1 MILALGLP
9 GCGSAQGPADG
20 APKITARTGM
30 RNRPQHAARP
40 VAVKLGSTFEVRV
53 RFRRRLPAN
62 ADGTGAGAE
71 FSLGPSTTDHAP
83 VRMRGSRGF
92 CYRQTLYNDLDKP
105 SLRQAHAGSTLT
117 LTLTLTV
124 RGGRRPLV
132 RRVKLSADRDA
143 VPPGCVL
150 HRASTG

>member
-1 MILALGLP
+1 MILALGLL
-9 GCGSAQGPADG
+9 GCASAQGPADG
-20 APKITARTGM
+20 APTITARTGM
-30 RNRPQHAARP
+30 RDQPQLAARP

-92 CYRQTLYNDLDKP
+92 CYRQTLYNDLDTP
-105 SLRQAHAGSTLT
+105 SLRQAHAGSTLR
-117 LTLTLTV
+117 LKITV
-124 RGGRRPLV
+124 RGERRPLV
-132 RRVKLSADRDA
+132 RRVKLPANRDA
-143 VPPGCVL
+143 LPPGCVL